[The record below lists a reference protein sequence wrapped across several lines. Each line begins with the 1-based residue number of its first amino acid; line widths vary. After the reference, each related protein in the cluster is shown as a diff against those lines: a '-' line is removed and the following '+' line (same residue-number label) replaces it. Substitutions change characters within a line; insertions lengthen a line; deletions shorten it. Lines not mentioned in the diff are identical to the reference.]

1 MTANVVDMILET
13 RGTEDTTRRDGTM
26 KMKTGATA
34 NVLEAMT
41 IVNES
46 DEGTQEAEVR
56 VENQKRRGMC
66 LR

>member
-1 MTANVVDMILET
+1 MTVNVVDMILET
-13 RGTEDTTRRDGTM
+13 QETEDTTRREGTM
-26 KMKTGATA
+26 RMKTGATA
-34 NVLEAMT
+34 NVIEAMT

-46 DEGTQEAEVR
+46 GKGTQEAEVG